1 MPAPWLATGIIA
13 FTSICFGLVPWFG
26 RMLLDAGLSPEAI
39 ALYRFSLALP
49 LALAFLPRRRGTL
62 RPLVALAGAGLASG
76 IGWTTY
82 LDAIDEVPVASAGVV
97 YMSYPLFV
105 VLLARALVGQR
116 ISARAAIGAVL
127 VLGGALLVNA
137 PGTVSAAQWLVLLSS
152 LPAPVGFAL
161 IVVLL
166 ATVGH
171 ELSTLERWS
180 AVCIGQVAGLL
191 PAALLSD
198 GGTLLPASPAGWGW
212 VGGLA
217 LVTATLPQILYTF
230 AARHVPA
237 ARAAA
242 AGAAELPTMMAVG
255 LLAFAEPLGVHEGI
269 GALLVIAAI
278 AVTPPVG
285 GPRRSRPRFP
295 AGATDGRT

>member
-1 MPAPWLATGIIA
+1 MGETLG
-13 FTSICFGLVPWFG
+13 
-26 RMLLDAGLSPEAI
+26 PEA
-39 ALYRFSLALP
+39 LA
-49 LALAFLPRRRGTL
+49 A
-62 RPLVALAGAGLASG
+62 AGLASG

-105 VLLARALVGQR
+105 VLLARLLVGQR
-116 ISARAAIGAVL
+116 ISARAAVGAVL
-127 VLGGALLVNA
+127 VLGGAALVNTPGAIA
-137 PGTVSAAQWLVLLSS
+137 PDQWLVLLSS

-166 ATVGH
+166 ASVGH

-180 AVCIGQVAGLL
+180 AICVGHVAGLL

-198 GGTLLPASPAGWGW
+198 AGTLLPVSAAGWGW
-212 VGGLA
+212 VAGVA
-217 LVTATLPQILYTF
+217 LVTATLPQIAYTF
-230 AARHVPA
+230 ASRHVSA

-255 LLAFAEPLGVHEGI
+255 LLAFG
-269 GALLVIAAI
+269 
-278 AVTPPVG
+278 
-285 GPRRSRPRFP
+285 
-295 AGATDGRT
+295 